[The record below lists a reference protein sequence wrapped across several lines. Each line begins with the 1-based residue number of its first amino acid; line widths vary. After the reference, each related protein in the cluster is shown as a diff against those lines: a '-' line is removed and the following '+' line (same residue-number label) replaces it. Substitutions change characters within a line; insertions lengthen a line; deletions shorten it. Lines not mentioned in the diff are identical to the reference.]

1 MSGKRCRARGTP
13 SRIVLDGLP
22 SIALAN
28 PGNRAFP
35 SAFPADWSDIPVPP
49 HRKVPVPVGH
59 RTPAASAPR

>member
-1 MSGKRCRARGTP
+1 MTSKRRHAGGTP
-13 SRIVLDGLP
+13 KRIVLDGLP

-35 SAFPADWSDIPVPP
+35 SACPADWSDIPVPP